1 MSDNQILLVAEQA
14 DGRLNGSTLE
24 LVTAARQMADAAG
37 ARVTAVVAGSGV
49 RAVAEELAQYNV
61 DRIVLLDDA
70 RLGTFTAEAYTSA
83 LVAVIAAEKP
93 TVVVLASD
101 RLGRELAPRLG
112 ARLGCGLATDCTG
125 LALDAAGRL
134 TATRPAYGGNVV
146 ATISYSD
153 DRPQIATVRP
163 RAFARAARGGAGA
176 EISSFDLQNVNL
188 HSPAEVIG
196 TVVEAATGPRLEEAD
211 IVVSGGR
218 GMGGPEG
225 FHMIEE
231 LAGLLGAAIGA
242 SRAVVDAGWMPYANQ
257 VGQTGKT
264 VSPKLYIACGI
275 SGAIQHLAGM
285 KSSRV
290 VVAIN
295 KNPDAPI
302 FRVADFG
309 IVGDVNEVLPEMIR
323 QVRAML
329 GK

>member
-1 MSDNQILLVAEQA
+1 MSDNTILLLAEEL
-14 DGRLNGSTLE
+14 DGKLSGSTLE
-24 LVTAARQMADAAG
+24 LITAARQLADRAG
-37 ARVTAVVAGSGV
+37 ASVTAVVMGEHAQPL
-49 RAVAEELAQYNV
+49 ADELAQYSLN
-61 DRIVLLDDA
+61 RVLVVRDN
-70 RLGTFTAEAYTSA
+70 RLGTNPVGAVTALLASVV
-83 LVAVIAAEKP
+83 LAEKP
-93 TVVVLASD
+93 NVLLLAQD
-101 RLGRELAPRLG
+101 RLGREVAPRL
-112 ARLGCGLATDCTG
+112 AAKLGCGVATDCVG
-125 LALDAAGRL
+125 LDLDAAGNL
-134 TATRPAYGGNVV
+134 TATRATYGGNVL
-146 ATISYSD
+146 ATMSFGTA
-153 DRPQIATVRP
+153 RPQIATIRP
-163 RAFARAARGGAGA
+163 RAFPRASKAPAGA
-176 EISSFDLQNVNL
+176 AVSVVDLENTAL
-188 HSPAEVIG
+188 PGGTETIG
-196 TVVEAATGPRLEEAD
+196 SVVEAAAGPRLEEAD

-225 FHMIEE
+225 FRMIEE
-231 LAGLLGAAIGA
+231 LAGILGAAVGA

-302 FRVADFG
+302 FKVADFG